1 MGQPQQVTPIPS
13 LAPHGDMSSGCGLA
27 AASDSDYPP
36 GEIFLDSDVNPE
48 DSGADGVLAGI
59 TLVGCA
65 TRCNVPR
72 SNCSSR
78 GDTPV
83 LDKGQ
88 GELCGSEPQSS
99 LLSAPLFLRLPS
111 QAYPLLPQGRWL
123 LLPMGRSTH
132 LSPQRRPQRPQRSLI
147 PGPVRQ
153 RQLRCGLGPSQNTS
167 SLTRPLPNPRVRSLA
182 GGRAQTGRD
191 RGGGRLAEVA
201 GVGLHGLPWSHHPSC
216 SENGPEA
223 NSSGVQPEQ
232 EPSGDSKGASSSALP
247 TMWLGAQNGW

>member
-1 MGQPQQVTPIPS
+1 MLRPGWPESLGPTAFSAPAGAPPPS
-13 LAPHGDMSSGCGLA
+13 PALTSGCEPWVWSGSRGSSAQGDRALTLPP

-88 GELCGSEPQSS
+88 GELG
-99 LLSAPLFLRLPS
+99 LHLGIRLP
-111 QAYPLLPQGRWL
+111 
-123 LLPMGRSTH
+123 
-132 LSPQRRPQRPQRSLI
+132 
-147 PGPVRQ
+147 
-153 RQLRCGLGPSQNTS
+153 
-167 SLTRPLPNPRVRSLA
+167 
-182 GGRAQTGRD
+182 
-191 RGGGRLAEVA
+191 
-201 GVGLHGLPWSHHPSC
+201 
-216 SENGPEA
+216 
-223 NSSGVQPEQ
+223 
-232 EPSGDSKGASSSALP
+232 
-247 TMWLGAQNGW
+247 

>member
-1 MGQPQQVTPIPS
+1 MGWHQQMTSIFSLTP
-13 LAPHGDMSSGCGLA
+13 HWDMSSGCGLA

-88 GELCGSEPQSS
+88 GESW
-99 LLSAPLFLRLPS
+99 A
-111 QAYPLLPQGRWL
+111 
-123 LLPMGRSTH
+123 
-132 LSPQRRPQRPQRSLI
+132 
-147 PGPVRQ
+147 
-153 RQLRCGLGPSQNTS
+153 
-167 SLTRPLPNPRVRSLA
+167 
-182 GGRAQTGRD
+182 
-191 RGGGRLAEVA
+191 
-201 GVGLHGLPWSHHPSC
+201 
-216 SENGPEA
+216 
-223 NSSGVQPEQ
+223 
-232 EPSGDSKGASSSALP
+232 
-247 TMWLGAQNGW
+247 